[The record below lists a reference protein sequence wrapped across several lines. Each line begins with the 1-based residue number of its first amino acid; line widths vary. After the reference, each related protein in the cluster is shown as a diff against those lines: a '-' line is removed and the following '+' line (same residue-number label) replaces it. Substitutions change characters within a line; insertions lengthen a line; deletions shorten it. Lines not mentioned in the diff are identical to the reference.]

1 MISKTKIKFIKS
13 LQLKKNRE
21 QTRLF
26 IAEGHKLVEELL
38 AMSRAHTLVATQE
51 WLANHSAP
59 PADEVI
65 EVTSDELRKVSLLQ
79 HPQQVLGLFPFFA
92 SDTHAINTST
102 LSLMLDGIQDPGNL
116 GTIIRVADW
125 FGINDIY
132 CSQETAD
139 MYNPKVIQATMGS
152 ITRVR
157 LHYGALEPMLKQ
169 LPAYFPIYGTLLE
182 GNDIYSEQLSAHG
195 LIIMGKRAMEYL
207 PKSGKWSTV
216 HCLFPTIHPMLP
228 RQNRSM

>member
-21 QTRLF
+21 QTHLF

-116 GTIIRVADW
+116 GTIIRIADW

-132 CSQETAD
+132 
-139 MYNPKVIQATMGS
+139 N
-152 ITRVR
+152 
-157 LHYGALEPMLKQ
+157 
-169 LPAYFPIYGTLLE
+169 
-182 GNDIYSEQLSAHG
+182 EQLSAHG
-195 LIIMGKRAMEYL
+195 LIIMGNEGNGISAQIRQMVNCPLLIPNYPPNA
-207 PKSGKWSTV
+207 
-216 HCLFPTIHPMLP
+216 PTAESLNVAIATAITCAEF
-228 RQNRSM
+228 RRRIK